1 MVHDEYCV
9 ESPEDIA
16 EEMAELLVKCME
28 KAGEKFCKIIPLK
41 ADVEIGD
48 HWIH

>member
-28 KAGEKFCKIIPLK
+28 KAGEKFCKIVALK